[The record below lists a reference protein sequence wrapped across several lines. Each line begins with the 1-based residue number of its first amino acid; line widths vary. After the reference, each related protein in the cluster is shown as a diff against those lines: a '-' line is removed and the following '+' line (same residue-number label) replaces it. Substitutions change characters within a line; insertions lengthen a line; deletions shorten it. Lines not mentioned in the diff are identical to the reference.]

1 MSEYP
6 VFHFRFENPKT
17 FIQFTFKNNIVD
29 FNLNN
34 EFNIKID
41 EKKYDLNTIISLKFE
56 LNNNEPE
63 IIIDYNIK
71 DQPKLNLK
79 MNDFLS
85 MINEL
90 KNKVH
95 NDIDVIENVESVDNK
110 QPVEEI
116 VESVDNKA
124 VEEIVDNKV
133 VESVDNKPVEE
144 SVESVESV
152 ENVDNKSVNSLEI
165 VKEDKSRLGKVRME
179 RARLEKIRMEK
190 EKLENER
197 LENERLENERLEKN
211 NFIMKSLKKD
221 LETIKDPDNDVI
233 DKALKIQLNMLEH
246 LKLIVSDNPE
256 MIYTNMI
263 HIITELMKY
272 VETINTEDLDKK
284 TLIIKSIKTFLEYQK
299 LNSSETDLI
308 LDTVCPELIDV
319 LLLVDKR
326 KIVFK
331 RKLNCFL
338 PWCA

>member
-6 VFHFRFENPKT
+6 VFHFRFEKPKT

-34 EFNIKID
+34 EFDIKID

-56 LNNNEPE
+56 LNNEPE

-71 DQPKLNLK
+71 DQQQINLK
-79 MNDFLS
+79 INDLLS
-85 MINEL
+85 MINES
-90 KNKVH
+90 KNK
-95 NDIDVIENVESVDNK
+95 EN
-110 QPVEEI
+110 
-116 VESVDNKA
+116 
-124 VEEIVDNKV
+124 IVDN
-133 VESVDNKPVEE
+133 
-144 SVESVESV
+144 
-152 ENVDNKSVNSLEI
+152 VNDIEDKEI
-165 VKEDKSRLGKVRME
+165 VKEIVDVEEDKEIIVDNSNIEVIPLVDDKSRSGKVRMI
-179 RARLEKIRMEK
+179 K
-190 EKLENER
+190 ER
-197 LENERLENERLEKN
+197 LQKERLQKERLEKERLEKERLEKERLEKERLEKELLPESKLIKN
-211 NFIMKSLKKD
+211 LRKD
-221 LETIKDPDNDVI
+221 LENIKDPDSHVI
-233 DKALKIQLNMLEH
+233 DKALSIQLSMLEH
-246 LKLIVSDNPE
+246 LRLIISDNPE
-256 MIYTNMI
+256 MIYTNII

-299 LNSSETDLI
+299 MNSPETDLI

-331 RKLNCFL
+331 KKFNCFL

>member
-6 VFHFRFENPKT
+6 VFHFRFEKPKT

-34 EFNIKID
+34 EFDIKID
-41 EKKYDLNTIISLKFE
+41 EKMYDLNTIISLKFE
-56 LNNNEPE
+56 LNNEPE

-71 DQPKLNLK
+71 DQPKINFK
-79 MNDFLS
+79 MNDLFS

-90 KNKVH
+90 KNKVS
-95 NDIDVIENVESVDNK
+95 NDI
-110 QPVEEI
+110 
-116 VESVDNKA
+116 
-124 VEEIVDNKV
+124 
-133 VESVDNKPVEE
+133 
-144 SVESVESV
+144 ESV
-152 ENVDNKSVNSLEI
+152 ENKVVVENKDVEESEENKDVEESIEKSEEESEEESEESENVEE
-165 VKEDKSRLGKVRME
+165 VDKSRVGKVRME
-179 RARLEKIRMEK
+179 RARLEKIRQEK

-211 NFIMKSLKKD
+211 NVIMKSLKKD

-233 DKALKIQLNMLEH
+233 DKALSIQLKMLEH
-246 LKLIVSDNPE
+246 LKLIISDNPE
-256 MIYTNMI
+256 MLYTNLI
-263 HIITELMKY
+263 HIVTELMKY
-272 VETINTEDLDKK
+272 VETINTEDCDKK

-299 LNSSETDLI
+299 MNSPETDLI
-308 LDTVCPELIDV
+308 LDTICPELIDV